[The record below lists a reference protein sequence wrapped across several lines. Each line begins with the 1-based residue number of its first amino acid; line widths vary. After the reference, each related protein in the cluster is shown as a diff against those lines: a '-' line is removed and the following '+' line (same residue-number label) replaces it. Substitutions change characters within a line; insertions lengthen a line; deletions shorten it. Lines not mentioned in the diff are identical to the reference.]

1 LFVLEVVAQDGD
13 LLQSTVQSD
22 GFLFLQKQ
30 NKNIFSCLKRN
41 FFNEF
46 LIGIQFHFKD
56 ERTTEW

>member
-30 NKNIFSCLKRN
+30 NKNIFTCLKRN
-41 FFNEF
+41 SIS
-46 LIGIQFHFKD
+46 L
-56 ERTTEW
+56 